1 MKKGLVVLFVLVFS
15 TMAWASGSQDET
27 GVDDDKMHFIYIT
40 PAGGHSYWV
49 DVANGVKAAGEKY
62 GIDVNEQGPVNVD
75 IMQQIEAIETAIAAR
90 PDGIITMA
98 LNPSSFQGVIDEA
111 VEAGIPMVLLDG
123 DAPESKRDFYVGV
136 NTYQQGLIMA
146 EKIAESTNQK
156 AQIGIVTAGL
166 DIDIIN
172 WRIDGMKEVLKKYP
186 DMDIVAIEDAR
197 GDSILAAEKGSA
209 MLQTYPEIN
218 VLVAAGASDV
228 PGVGKAIVD
237 MEVIDSVIG
246 VAFNDDPQGLDY
258 LKDGVFDF
266 IIASLPY
273 DEGFIA
279 VEALYRVV
287 TGEAASYGVDSVSLP
302 SIEITKD
309 NADSYKGQVPPTVKE
324 LIDSQS

>member
-1 MKKGLVVLFVLVFS
+1 MKKVLAVLLVLAMSGMV
-15 TMAWASGSQDET
+15 WANGSQEEGSGPDE
-27 GVDDDKMHFIYIT
+27 KMNFIYIT

-49 DVANGVKAAGEKY
+49 DVANGVMAAGEKY
-62 GIDVNEQGPVNVD
+62 GIAVNEQGPANVD
-75 IMQQIEAIETAIAAR
+75 IMQQIEAIEAAIAAR

-111 VEAGIPMVLLDG
+111 VDAGIPVVLLDG

-146 EKIAESTNQK
+146 EKIAVATNENAK
-156 AQIGIVTAGL
+156 IGIVTAGL

-172 WRIDGMKEVLKKYP
+172 WRIDGMKEILRKYP
-186 DMDIVAIEDAR
+186 GMEIVAIEDAR

-237 MEVIDSVIG
+237 MEVEDSVIG

-258 LKDGVFDF
+258 LREGVFDF

-287 TGEAASYGVDSVSLP
+287 TGEAAGYAADSVSLP
-302 SIEITKD
+302 SIEITGE